1 MFGAL
6 FGVGSIVFF
15 PIFYGCIGFVST
27 LIMAALFNVA
37 AGVVG
42 GVEVEAR

>member
-1 MFGAL
+1 MGAIIL
-6 FGVGSIVFF
+6 A
-15 PIFYGCIGFVST
+15 PIFYGCIGFVMT

-37 AGVVG
+37 AGIVG